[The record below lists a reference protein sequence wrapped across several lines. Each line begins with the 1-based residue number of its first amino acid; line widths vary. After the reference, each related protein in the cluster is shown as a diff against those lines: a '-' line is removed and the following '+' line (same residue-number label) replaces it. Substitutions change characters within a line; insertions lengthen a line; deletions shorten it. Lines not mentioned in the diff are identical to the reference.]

1 LNSDPF
7 VASPGQFVGVGL
19 AFILLVGLAAW
30 VGRRQ
35 APVLG
40 RGRMPAARLLGLVS
54 LVVTS
59 AYMLVSDV
67 NVPARPSVAVYLGL
81 IAISVPEYG
90 SGPVKGGIHR
100 HLTALAGG
108 AAHLCLAWVP
118 GDAGHRRVVLG

>member
-7 VASPGQFVGVGL
+7 FASPGQFVGVGL

-40 RGRMPAARLLGLVS
+40 RGRMPAAWLLGLVS

-67 NVPARPSVAVYLGL
+67 NVPAWPSVAVY
-81 IAISVPEYG
+81 SRQ
-90 SGPVKGGIHR
+90 GGWIHR

-118 GDAGHRRVVLG
+118 GDAGHRRVALG